1 MRQRADIGRWR
12 WHHHSHWRRHGA
24 LPVVALAIGLG
35 LSLPLLFVL
44 ASWFEHSSPAWLSMI
59 GTVLPGYIVN
69 SILLGAIIGTGVMV
83 IGVAAAWLVVM
94 CRFPGRLLFEFALI
108 LPLAM
113 PAYVM
118 AYAYTDLLQF
128 AGPVQ
133 SALRDAFGWQ
143 AGDYW
148 FPNIRSLPGAGAMLT
163 LALYPYVY
171 LLARASFLEQSA
183 CALDVARSLG
193 RSPWRMFVEVAV
205 PLARPAI
212 AAGVALASMETL
224 ADYGTV
230 DYFGVQ
236 TFTTGIYRAWFS
248 LGDPVAAGQLAGMLL
263 FAIAALIALEG
274 WSRGRARYQQ
284 TSGRYRPLPA
294 FALKPVGATFAVL
307 TCLLVVALGFVVPAG
322 ALVGLALSHNG
333 IGGERLAALAVNSI
347 SLAGV
352 AAVITVGI
360 AMLIGYANR
369 IAPHRGLRFATAIA
383 VMGYAVPGSIIA
395 IGLMRLL
402 ALVDASFGTTLDA
415 IFGGSNTL
423 LGGSLVAMLFLY
435 ASRFLAAALQA
446 VRSGLSR
453 ITRSIDDAARSLARG
468 PADAGLRV
476 HVPMIAPSALTAL
489 LIVFVEVMKELP
501 GTLILRPFNFDTLA
515 VAAYNFAADER
526 LAEAGRPAL
535 AIVVAGL
542 IPVVLLIAAIARAR
556 PGQAPERV
564 IAVGDAFVVT

>member
-1 MRQRADIGRWR
+1 M
-12 WHHHSHWRRHGA
+12 
-24 LPVVALAIGLG
+24 LPVVAFGASVALG
-35 LSLPLLFVL
+35 LPLLFVL
-44 ASWFEHSSPAWLSMI
+44 ASWFESSSPAWLRMI
-59 GTVLPGYIVN
+59 GTVLPGYVVN
-69 SILLGAIIGTGVMV
+69 SIMLGAIVATGVAI
-83 IGVAAAWLVVM
+83 IGVGTAWLVVM
-94 CRFPGRLLFEFALI
+94 CRFPGRGVFEYALI

-133 SALRDAFGWQ
+133 AGLRAAFGWQ

-148 FPNIRSLPGAGAMLT
+148 FPNIRSLPGAGLMLT

-193 RSPWRMFVEVAV
+193 RSPWRMFIDVAL

-212 AAGVALASMETL
+212 AAGVALALMETL

-248 LGDPVAAGQLAGMLL
+248 LGDPVAAGQLASLL
-263 FAIAALIALEG
+263 LIAIGALIALEA
-274 WSRGRARYQQ
+274 WSRGGARYQQ
-284 TSGRYRPLPA
+284 TSGRYRALPSFRLA
-294 FALKPVGATFAVL
+294 PAGATVAVIA
-307 TCLLVVALGFVVPAG
+307 CAVVAGLGFVVPAL
-322 ALVGLALSHNG
+322 ALIDLALSQQG
-333 IGGERLAALAVNSI
+333 VGVARLAELAVNSI
-347 SLAGV
+347 TLAGV
-352 AAVITVGI
+352 AALITVAI
-360 AMLIGYANR
+360 AMLIAYANR
-369 IAPHRGLRFATAIA
+369 IAPTSSLRVATAIA
-383 VMGYAVPGSIIA
+383 VLGYAVPGSIIA
-395 IGLMRLL
+395 IGLMRAL
-402 ALVDASFGTTLDA
+402 ALVDASVGASLDA
-415 IFGGSNTL
+415 TFGGTNTL
-423 LGGSLVAMLFLY
+423 LGGSILAMLFLY

-468 PADAGLRV
+468 AADAGLRV
-476 HVPMIAPSALTAL
+476 HAPMIAPSALTAL

-515 VAAYNFAADER
+515 VAAYNYAADER

-542 IPVVLLIAAIARAR
+542 IPVALLITAIARAR
-556 PGQAPERV
+556 PGQQPEP
-564 IAVGDAFVVT
+564 VTAAA

>member
-1 MRQRADIGRWR
+1 MSHFPDFSH
-12 WHHHSHWRRHGA
+12 WHRHARWRRHGA
-24 LPVVALAIGLG
+24 LPFAAFVVGAG

-44 ASWFEHSSPAWLSMI
+44 ASWLETSSPSWRTMI
-59 GTVLPGYIVN
+59 GTVLPDYVLN
-69 SILLGAIIGTGVMV
+69 SILLATVVGVGV
-83 IGVAAAWLVVM
+83 TIVGVAMAWLVVM
-94 CRFPGRLLFEFALI
+94 CRFPGRRLFEFALI

-133 SALRDAFGWQ
+133 GALRGAFGWQ

-148 FPNIRSLPGAGAMLT
+148 FPNIRSLPGAGSMLT

-193 RSPWRMFVEVAV
+193 RNPWRMFVEVAV

-212 AAGVALASMETL
+212 AAGVALALMETL
-224 ADYGTV
+224 ADFGTV

-248 LGDPVAAGQLAGMLL
+248 RGDPVAAGQLAGMLL
-263 FAIAALIALEG
+263 LAVAILIAFERR
-274 WSRGRARYQQ
+274 SRGRARYQQ
-284 TSGRYRPLPA
+284 TSGRYRPLPG
-294 FALKPVGATFAVL
+294 FTLRPLGATGAML
-307 TCLLVVALGFVVPAG
+307 ACGSTVAFGFIVPAL
-322 ALVGLALSHNG
+322 ALIDLALSHQG
-333 IGGERLAALAVNSI
+333 IGAERLAGLAFNSVT
-347 SLAGV
+347 LAGV
-352 AAVITVGI
+352 AAAITVSI
-360 AMLIGYANR
+360 AILIGYANR
-369 IAPHRGLRFATAIA
+369 IAPGPGLQFATSIA
-383 VMGYAVPGSIIA
+383 VLGYAVPGSIIA
-395 IGLMRLL
+395 IGLMRFLG
-402 ALVDASFGTTLDA
+402 LVDANAGIVLDSY
-415 IFGGSNTL
+415 FGGNNTL
-423 LGGSLVAMLFLY
+423 LGGSIVALLFLY

-468 PADAGLRV
+468 PVQAALRV
-476 HVPMIAPSALTAL
+476 HVPLIAPSALTAL

-515 VAAYNFAADER
+515 VAAYNYAADER
-526 LAEAGRPAL
+526 LAEAGLPAL

-542 IPVVLLIAAIARAR
+542 IPVVLLIAAIARSR
-556 PGQAPERV
+556 PGQMPD
-564 IAVGDAFVVT
+564 AVAAVSVEV

>member
-1 MRQRADIGRWR
+1 
-12 WHHHSHWRRHGA
+12 
-24 LPVVALAIGLG
+24 
-35 LSLPLLFVL
+35 
-44 ASWFEHSSPAWLSMI
+44 
-59 GTVLPGYIVN
+59 
-69 SILLGAIIGTGVMV
+69 
-83 IGVAAAWLVVM
+83 
-94 CRFPGRLLFEFALI
+94 
-108 LPLAM
+108 
-113 PAYVM
+113 
-118 AYAYTDLLQF
+118 
-128 AGPVQ
+128 
-133 SALRDAFGWQ
+133 LRDAFGWQ

-148 FPNIRSLPGAGAMLT
+148 FPNIRSLPGAGLMLM

-193 RSPWRMFVEVAV
+193 RGPWRMFFEVAV

-212 AAGVALASMETL
+212 AAGIALVLMETL

-263 FAIAALIALEG
+263 FAIAVLIALEG

-284 TSGRYRPLPA
+284 TSGRYRALPSFELGVA
-294 FALKPVGATFAVL
+294 GSVFAVMACAL
-307 TCLLVVALGFVVPAG
+307 AVGLGFVVPAY
-322 ALVGLALSHNG
+322 ALIELALSHQG
-333 IGGERLAALAVNSI
+333 IGTARLATLAFNSITLAV
-347 SLAGV
+347 
-352 AAVITVGI
+352 AAALITVAI
-360 AMLIGYANR
+360 AVLIGYANR
-369 IAPHRGLRFATAIA
+369 IAPQRRLQVATAIA

-402 ALVDASFGTTLDA
+402 ALVDASLGSSLDA
-415 IFGGSNTL
+415 VFGGNNTL
-423 LGGSLVAMLFLY
+423 LGGSIVAMLFLY

-515 VAAYNFAADER
+515 VAAYNYAADER

-542 IPVVLLIAAIARAR
+542 IPVMLLIAAIARAR
-556 PGQAPERV
+556 PGQALEP
-564 IAVGDAFVVT
+564 AMPVGALEVVT

>member
-1 MRQRADIGRWR
+1 MSEPGTFWRRQA
-12 WHHHSHWRRHGA
+12 HSRWRRHGV
-24 LPVVALAIGLG
+24 LPVIAIVVGVA

-44 ASWFEHSSPAWLSMI
+44 ASWFERPSPAWLSMI
-59 GTVLPGYIVN
+59 GTVLPGYVVN
-69 SILLGAIIGTGVMV
+69 SIFLGAMV
-83 IGVAAAWLVVM
+83 GIGVALIGVATAWLVVM
-94 CRFPGRLLFEFALI
+94 CRFPGRRLFEFALI

-133 SALRDAFGWQ
+133 AALRDAFGWQ
-143 AGDYW
+143 AGEYW
-148 FPNIRSLPGAGAMLT
+148 FPNIRSLPGAGLMLT

-212 AAGVALASMETL
+212 AAGVALALMETL

-230 DYFGVQ
+230 DYFGVP

-263 FAIAALIALEG
+263 LAVAALIGLER
-274 WSRGRARYQQ
+274 WSRGRVRYQQ
-284 TSGRYRPLPA
+284 TSGRYRALPS
-294 FALKPVGATFAVL
+294 FELKPAGASIAMLV
-307 TCLLVVALGFVVPAG
+307 CALVVGLGFVVPAY
-322 ALVGLALSHNG
+322 ALIELAASQQG
-333 IGGERLAALAVNSI
+333 IGAERLASLAFNSV
-347 SLAGV
+347 SLAG
-352 AAVITVGI
+352 AAALTTVGI
-360 AMLIGYANR
+360 AVLIGYANR
-369 IAPHRGLRFATAIA
+369 IAPQRALSFATAIA
-383 VMGYAVPGSIIA
+383 VLGYAVPGSIIA
-395 IGLMRLL
+395 IGLMRAL
-402 ALVDASFGTTLDA
+402 ALFDAGVGTALDSVL
-415 IFGGSNTL
+415 GGSNAL

-453 ITRSIDDAARSLARG
+453 ITRSIDDASRSLARG
-468 PADAGLRV
+468 PVDAGLRV

-515 VAAYNFAADER
+515 VAAYNYAADER
-526 LAEAGRPAL
+526 LAEAARPAL

-542 IPVVLLIAAIARAR
+542 IPVVLLIAAIARVR
-556 PGQAPERV
+556 PGQAPKPTM
-564 IAVGDAFVVT
+564 AVTPAVAA